1 MIRAACVAAP
11 PEFGYADNML
21 IAVLAG
27 IAIAVVAAVLAKR
40 AAAAEAT
47 RVADRAVDEARA
59 ESAALIKAARFEA
72 AGHERAMETAAR
84 AEVLDARTTAD
95 DALAG
100 AEAAAERRAEALS
113 RAQDEL
119 ETLED
124 ALSQREAQV
133 AAVQREAQSRRD
145 RAQGVQRDAERKLA
159 SARGDLET
167 RAGVGAT
174 DLIAQMSRAWLEE
187 ARARAAAAIRAIDAT
202 ASDPAHDREASRVME
217 IAAARYHHH
226 YLTERSASNLRVGAD
241 LVAVLLDHG
250 AAMHGALERVAGVQL
265 QVNDEQDAVRL
276 DGLDGVGKEMVRRA
290 LNKLLKKPETIDDAR
305 KDPDAWATRAREHLN
320 QEIRALGKRAFQT
333 LGLQKAHPEIV
344 ELVGALNFRTSYTQN
359 QWWHALEASYLAGM
373 MAAELGL
380 DEKLARRATLMHDI
394 GKALTHKI
402 EGSHAVIGAD
412 IARRLGESETVAN
425 AIGAHHADEPCNS
438 VYAYLVA
445 ASDAMSGARPGA
457 RRELAE
463 GFTAKIEDL
472 ERIGLA
478 RRGVAFAHAV
488 HGGRELRVYVR
499 ERDVDDLGVVEL
511 STDIA
516 NQIAEEM
523 TFPGQIKVTVIRAFE
538 ATATAN

>member
-1 MIRAACVAAP
+1 M
-11 PEFGYADNML
+11 
-21 IAVLAG
+21 VLALVAG
-27 IAIAVVAAVLAKR
+27 LAIAMVAAVLARR
-40 AAAAEAT
+40 AAAAEAA
-47 RVADRAVDEARA
+47 RASGRAVDEARA
-59 ESAALIKAARFEA
+59 EAAALIKAARLEA
-72 AGHERAMETAAR
+72 AGHARALDTAAR
-84 AEVLDARTTAD
+84 AEVLEARSAAD
-95 DALAG
+95 DALA
-100 AEAAAERRAEALS
+100 RAEAITDRRDEALA

-119 ETLED
+119 AAQGEQLE
-124 ALSQREAQV
+124 QREAQL
-133 AAVQREAQSRRD
+133 AATQRELQSRRD
-145 RAQGVQRDAERKLA
+145 RAQGVERDAERRLA
-159 SARGDLET
+159 GARGELET
-167 RAGVGAT
+167 RAGLRAA
-174 DLIAQMSRAWLEE
+174 DLIAQISQSWLQE
-187 ARARAAAAIRAIDAT
+187 ARARAAAAVRAIDAT
-202 ASDPAHDREASRVME
+202 AGDPGHDREARRVME

-226 YLTERSASNLRVGAD
+226 YLTERSASNLRIGPE
-241 LVAVLLDHG
+241 LVAILLDSG
-250 AAMHGALERVAGVQL
+250 AALHGALERAAGVQL
-265 QVNDEQDAVRL
+265 QVNDDKDAVRL

-290 LNKLLKKPETIDDAR
+290 VGKLIKKPETIDEAR
-305 KDPDAWATRAREHLN
+305 KDPDGWAMRGREHLH
-320 QEIRALGKRAFQT
+320 QEIRALGKRAFHT
-333 LGLQKAHPEIV
+333 LGLPKAHPEIV

-359 QWWHALEASYLAGM
+359 QWWHAIEASYLAGM

-412 IARRLGESETVAN
+412 IARRLGEPEVVAN

-499 ERDVDDLGVVEL
+499 ERDVDDLTVVEM

-516 NQIAEEM
+516 HQIAEEM

>member
-1 MIRAACVAAP
+1 V
-11 PEFGYADNML
+11 
-21 IAVLAG
+21 
-27 IAIAVVAAVLAKR
+27 
-40 AAAAEAT
+40 
-47 RVADRAVDEARA
+47 
-59 ESAALIKAARFEA
+59 
-72 AGHERAMETAAR
+72 ETAAR
-84 AEVLDARTTAD
+84 AEVLDARTVAD
-95 DALAG
+95 DALG
-100 AEAAAERRAEALS
+100 RAEAAVERHDDALAQAEAEIATL
-113 RAQDEL
+113 DD
-119 ETLED
+119 TLEQRD
-124 ALSQREAQV
+124 AQLATTQREL
-133 AAVQREAQSRRD
+133 QSRRD
-145 RAQGVQRDAERKLA
+145 RAQGIERDAEQKR
-159 SARGDLET
+159 SGARSEIES
-167 RAGVGAT
+167 RAGVGAAA
-174 DLIAQMSRAWLEE
+174 LIAQMTQAWLDE
-187 ARARAAAAIRAIDAT
+187 ARARAAAAVRAIDAT
-202 ASDPAHDREASRVME
+202 AGDPAHDREARRVME

-226 YLTERSASNLRVGAD
+226 YLTERSASNLRIGAD
-241 LVAVLLDHG
+241 LVAVLLDSG

-265 QVNDEQDAVRL
+265 QVNDDKDAIRL

-290 LNKLLKKPETIDDAR
+290 INKLIKKPETLDEAR
-305 KDPDAWATRAREHLN
+305 KDPDGWATRSREHLH

-333 LGLQKAHPEIV
+333 LGIPKSHPEIV

-359 QWWHALEASYLAGM
+359 QWWHAVEASYLAGM

-412 IARRLGESETVAN
+412 IARRLGEPEVVAN

-499 ERDVDDLGVVEL
+499 EREVDDLTVVEM

-538 ATATAN
+538 ASSTAN

>member
-1 MIRAACVAAP
+1 MWIP
-11 PEFGYADNML
+11 
-21 IAVLAG
+21 VLAG
-27 IAIAVVAAVLAKR
+27 VAIAVVAAMLARR
-40 AAAAEAT
+40 ASAAEAARAAR
-47 RVADRAVDEARA
+47 RVVDEATAEAAALIEAARRTAAAHERAVD
-59 ESAALIKAARFEA
+59 
-72 AGHERAMETAAR
+72 TAAR
-84 AEVLDARTTAD
+84 AEALEARTTAD
-95 DALAG
+95 DALG
-100 AEAAAERRAEALS
+100 RAEAAAERRGDALAQAEA
-113 RAQDEL
+113 QVGV
-119 ETLED
+119 LED
-124 ALSQREAQV
+124 ALEQRDVQIAAAQREL
-133 AAVQREAQSRRD
+133 QSRRD
-145 RAQGVQRDAERKLA
+145 RTQGIERNTERKRTG
-159 SARGDLET
+159 ARGELET
-167 RAGVGAT
+167 RAGLGAGE
-174 DLIAQMSRAWLEE
+174 LIAQLSRAWLDD
-187 ARARAAAAIRAIDAT
+187 ARARAAAAVRAIDTTT
-202 ASDPAHDREASRVME
+202 ADPAHDREAHRVME
-217 IAAARYHHH
+217 IAAARYQHH
-226 YLTERSASNLRVGAD
+226 YLTERSASNLRIGAE
-241 LVAVLLDHG
+241 LVAALLDHG
-250 AAMHGALERVAGVQL
+250 GALHGALERAAGVQL
-265 QVNDEQDAVRL
+265 QVNDDRDAIRL

-290 LNKLLKKPETIDDAR
+290 INKLIKKPESLDEAR
-305 KDPDAWATRAREHLN
+305 RDPEGWAAKAREHLQ

-333 LGLQKAHPEIV
+333 LGIPRSHPEIV

-359 QWWHALEASYLAGM
+359 QWWHAVEASYLAGM
-373 MAAELGL
+373 MAAELGF

-412 IARRLGESETVAN
+412 IARRLGESEIVAN

-499 ERDVDDLGVVEL
+499 EREVDDLTVVEL

>member
-1 MIRAACVAAP
+1 MVIALVAGLA
-11 PEFGYADNML
+11 
-21 IAVLAG
+21 IAVLA
-27 IAIAVVAAVLAKR
+27 ALLARR

-47 RVADRAVDEARA
+47 RTATRAVDEARA
-59 ESAALIKAARFEA
+59 EAAALVKAARLEA
-72 AGHERAMETAAR
+72 AGHVRAAETAAR
-84 AEVLDARTTAD
+84 AEALEARTAAD
-95 DALAG
+95 DALG
-100 AEAAAERRAEALS
+100 RAEAITDRRDEALARAHDEL
-113 RAQDEL
+113 RAQADVL
-119 ETLED
+119 E
-124 ALSQREAQV
+124 QREAQL
-133 AAVQREAQSRRD
+133 ATTQRELQSRRD
-145 RAQGVQRDAERKLA
+145 RAQGIERDAERRVA
-159 SARGDLET
+159 GARGDLET
-167 RAGVGAT
+167 RAGVSAA
-174 DLIAQMSRAWLEE
+174 DLIALMSRAWLDE
-187 ARARAAAAIRAIDAT
+187 ARARAAAAVRAIDAT
-202 ASDPAHDREASRVME
+202 AGDPAHDREARRVME
-217 IAAARYHHH
+217 IAAARYQHH
-226 YLTERSASNLRVGAD
+226 YLTERSASNLRIGGELVG
-241 LVAVLLDHG
+241 VLLDRG
-250 AAMHGALERVAGVQL
+250 AALHGALERAAGVQL
-265 QVNDEQDAVRL
+265 QVNDEKDAIRL

-290 LNKLLKKPETIDDAR
+290 VHKMMKKPETIDEAR
-305 KDPDAWATRAREHLN
+305 KDPEAWAARGREHLH

-333 LGLQKAHPEIV
+333 LGIPKAHPEIV

-359 QWWHALEASYLAGM
+359 QWWHAVEASYLAGM

-412 IARRLGESETVAN
+412 IARRLGEPEVVAN

-499 ERDVDDLGVVEL
+499 EREVDDVTVVEM

-516 NQIAEEM
+516 NQIAEQM

>member
-1 MIRAACVAAP
+1 
-11 PEFGYADNML
+11 ML
-21 IAVLAG
+21 LAMWIPVLAG
-27 IAIAVVAAVLAKR
+27 IAVAVVAVVLARR
-40 AAAAEAT
+40 ASAAEA
-47 RVADRAVDEARA
+47 ARASRRLVDEATA
-59 ESAALIKAARFEA
+59 ESAALIEAARRHA
-72 AGHERAMETAAR
+72 AAHERAMETAAR
-84 AEVLDARTTAD
+84 AEVLEARTVAD
-95 DALAG
+95 DALG
-100 AEAAAERRAEALS
+100 RAEAAAERRV
-113 RAQDEL
+113 
-119 ETLED
+119 D
-124 ALSQREAQV
+124 ALARAETEVGALVDALEQRDAQIAAGQREL
-133 AAVQREAQSRRD
+133 QSHRD
-145 RAQGVQRDAERKLA
+145 RAQGIERDAERKRT
-159 SARGDLET
+159 SARGELET
-167 RAGVGAT
+167 RAGLGT
-174 DLIAQMSRAWLEE
+174 DALIAQLSRAWLDD
-187 ARARAAAAIRAIDAT
+187 ARARAAAAVRAIDAT
-202 ASDPAHDREASRVME
+202 AADPAHDREARRVME
-217 IAAARYHHH
+217 ISAARYQHH
-226 YLTERSASNLRVGAD
+226 YLTERSASNLRIGAE
-241 LVAVLLDHG
+241 LVAALLDSGG
-250 AAMHGALERVAGVQL
+250 ALHGALERAAGVQL
-265 QVNDEQDAVRL
+265 QVNDDRDAIRL

-290 LNKLLKKPETIDDAR
+290 INKLIKKPESIDEAR
-305 KDPDAWATRAREHLN
+305 KDPEGWAAKAREHLQ

-333 LGLQKAHPEIV
+333 LGIPRAHPEIV

-359 QWWHALEASYLAGM
+359 QWWHAVEASYLAGM

-412 IARRLGESETVAN
+412 IARRLGESEIVAN

-478 RRGVAFAHAV
+478 RRGVASAHAV

-499 ERDVDDLGVVEL
+499 EREVDDLTVVEM

>member
-1 MIRAACVAAP
+1 
-11 PEFGYADNML
+11 ML
-21 IAVLAG
+21 PTMWIAVLAG
-27 IAIAVVAAVLAKR
+27 LVIAAVTAMLAKR
-40 AAAAEAT
+40 TTAAEA
-47 RVADRAVDEARA
+47 ARAARRAIDEARA
-59 ESAALIKAARFEA
+59 ESSALVKAGRLEA
-72 AGHERAMETAAR
+72 AAHGRAMETQAR
-84 AEVLDARTTAD
+84 AEVLEARAAAD
-95 DALAG
+95 DALA
-100 AEAAAERRAEALS
+100 RAEALADR
-113 RAQDEL
+113 RADALARTQDEL
-119 ETLED
+119 D
-124 ALSQREAQV
+124 ALDDALEQRDAQ
-133 AAVQREAQSRRD
+133 ATATQRDVQSRRD
-145 RAQGVQRDAERKLA
+145 RAQGIERDAERKIA
-159 SARGDLET
+159 SARGELET
-167 RAGVGAT
+167 RAGVRGA
-174 DLIAQMSRAWLEE
+174 DLVSQLSQAWFDE
-187 ARARAAAAIRAIDAT
+187 ARARAAAAVRAIDAT
-202 ASDPAHDREASRVME
+202 AADPAHDREASRVME
-217 IAAARYHHH
+217 IAATRYHHH
-226 YLTERSASNLRVGAD
+226 YLTERSASNLRIGPE

-250 AAMHGALERVAGVQL
+250 AALHGALERVAGVQL
-265 QVNDEQDAVRL
+265 QVNDEKDAIRL
-276 DGLDGVGKEMVRRA
+276 DGLDGVGKELVRRA
-290 LNKLLKKPETIDDAR
+290 INKLIKKPESIDDAR
-305 KDPDAWATRAREHLN
+305 KDPEGWATRGREHLQ

-333 LGLQKAHPEIV
+333 LGIQKAHPEIV

-359 QWWHALEASYLAGM
+359 QWWHAVEASYIAGM

-402 EGSHAVIGAD
+402 EGSHAVIGAE
-412 IARRLGESETVAN
+412 IARRLGEPEVVAN

-478 RRGVAFAHAV
+478 RRGVAYAHAV

-499 ERDVDDLGVVEL
+499 ERDVDDLTVVEM